1 MSEVDTYIDK
11 FDGEAKKRLLRLRE
25 IVRREVPEAKKTASV
40 FWWFCKTYWFLRHS
54 AGARSI
60 PE

>member
-25 IVRREVPEAKKTASV
+25 IVRREVPEAEEGFNSPV
-40 FWWFCKTYWFLRHS
+40 QHS
-54 AGARSI
+54 
-60 PE
+60 